1 MAYVDFPF
9 HFDGRGRTA
18 TTDRDGWVRDLIR
31 QVLLTSPGE
40 RVNRPDFGC
49 GLRRLVFTPN
59 SDALATAT
67 QFQVHAALQR
77 WLAEVVKVRDV
88 RVEARDGEL
97 AVTVVYIRLDRAE
110 RRRDVLT
117 VNVGGFAP

>member
-9 HFDGRGRTA
+9 RFDGRGRTA
-18 TTDRDGWVRDLIR
+18 TTDRDGWIRDLIH

-49 GLRRLVFTPN
+49 GLRRLVFAPN
-59 SDALATAT
+59 SEALATAT
-67 QFQVHAALQR
+67 QFQVQTALQR
-77 WLAEVVKVRDV
+77 WLAEVIKVRDV
-88 RVEARDGEL
+88 QVASRDGVL
-97 AVTVVYIRLDRAE
+97 SVTVVYVRLDLAE

-117 VNVGGFAP
+117 VTVGGMAP